1 MGNKY
6 SIENKLKEEFIEDSE
21 KNKIDLCKQYED
33 CVSSCNNYHDKKQQC
48 IEDKK
53 CKIKYNCDIE
63 KDIDKLIKIIE
74 KINNKSIILSDI
86 KQIGEIIKNNLTP
99 EDKTII
105 KNNYIENKLDC
116 KDTNKPCLINRK
128 LLLQYMLS
136 ILIYKIEIIY
146 ELKLENINKNTNI
159 TNNKKKELIDILS
172 DEKNNVLNKY
182 NKYKEEIG
190 IPTNEDTYKYLK
202 KL

>member
-1 MGNKY
+1 
-6 SIENKLKEEFIEDSE
+6 
-21 KNKIDLCKQYED
+21 
-33 CVSSCNNYHDKKQQC
+33 
-48 IEDKK
+48 
-53 CKIKYNCDIE
+53 
-63 KDIDKLIKIIE
+63 
-74 KINNKSIILSDI
+74 
-86 KQIGEIIKNNLTP
+86 
-99 EDKTII
+99 
-105 KNNYIENKLDC
+105 
-116 KDTNKPCLINRK
+116 
-128 LLLQYMLS
+128 MLS